1 MSGVFIFVN
10 LIDWEGMK
18 YIEEIW
24 YKRKVKFGVRERFC
38 YVIKCMGNVKD
49 SKSQKVRL
57 SIWVGFY

>member
-1 MSGVFIFVN
+1 MN

-24 YKRKVKFGVRERFC
+24 YKRKVKLGVRERFC

-49 SKSQKVRL
+49 SKGQKVRL